1 MAYTQADLD
10 AIDAA
15 IASGEKIVRVE
26 NRWVEYRSVDELLA
40 ARAHVQQALT
50 AAASGP
56 SGPRRS
62 VFRFRFTTS
71 RGD

>member
-10 AIDAA
+10 NLDAA

-26 NRWVEYRSVDELLA
+26 NRWVEYRSVSELQA
-40 ARAHVQQALT
+40 ARAHVQQVLT
-50 AAASGP
+50 SAAAGATN
-56 SGPRRS
+56 RRS

>member
-10 AIDAA
+10 ALDAA

-26 NRWVEYRSVDELLA
+26 NRWVEYRSVTELQA
-40 ARAHVQQALT
+40 ARAHVQQVLT
-50 AAASGP
+50 SAAVGAAA
-56 SGPRRS
+56 RRT
-62 VFRFRFTTS
+62 VFRFRHTTS

>member
-10 AIDAA
+10 SIDAA

-26 NRWVEYRSVDELLA
+26 NRWVEYRSVAELQA
-40 ARAHVQQALT
+40 ARAHIQQVISG
-50 AAASGP
+50 ASASNG
-56 SGPRRS
+56 GARRT
-62 VFRFRFTTS
+62 VFRHRFTTS

>member
-10 AIDAA
+10 ALDAA

-26 NRWVEYRSVDELLA
+26 NRLVEYRSVAELQA
-40 ARAHVQQALT
+40 ARAHVQQVLTTT
-50 AAASGP
+50 AAGP
-56 SGPRRS
+56 SGRRTA
-62 VFRFRFTTS
+62 FRFRFTTS